1 VDFALQPH
9 PSGWVNNSPDKEFRP
24 VQGGAVHLQVA
35 PTKTFDVF
43 GAAGITQVNRLTKD
57 LVDSVDSDMNPA
69 TPAANDDPLPLKDS
83 VGYVPLK
90 HQIGLSGGATVHV
103 SDNLHVALEYFRALI
118 KWHTPEPAS
127 PGMTGPGQ
135 NFHVVNA
142 GVTYDF

>member
-1 VDFALQPH
+1 
-9 PSGWVNNSPDKEFRP
+9 
-24 VQGGAVHLQVA
+24 
-35 PTKTFDVF
+35 
-43 GAAGITQVNRLTKD
+43 
-57 LVDSVDSDMNPA
+57 MNPL
-69 TPAANDDPLPLKDS
+69 TPVANDDLDPTTVKDS

-90 HQIGLSGGATVHV
+90 HQIGLSGGVNVHLD
-103 SDNLHVALEYFRALI
+103 DNVHLSAEYFRALI